1 MIGQT
6 ISHSRILEKLGGG
19 GMGVVYKAE
28 DTELGRF
35 ANAVHLRAGGKPRAR
50 YNAGMPVRMIGI
62 DIDGTLLDSR
72 HELPAANREAVE
84 EAAVQG
90 IEMVLVTGRRF
101 DFARPIAEH
110 FGCDLTLVVN
120 NGALIKS
127 KGGETHVRNLLP
139 RELAREVL
147 GATREFRSGTA
158 VVFDRPRAKQ
168 VIFERVF
175 WDDPVSS
182 GYYQRNK
189 DYIAECAPL
198 EDCLEEDPIQV
209 MFTGAV
215 ARMRAALA
223 TLEAM
228 PRARDFS
235 LALAE
240 YEARDFSILDV
251 IRQGCSKGAALAEW
265 TRRRGVAREE
275 LMAIGDNWNDRDMLE
290 FAGLPVVMGNSVAE
304 LKSLGWAVTLTN
316 EQAGVAAAI
325 RKFALDGN
333 RT

>member
-1 MIGQT
+1 MIA
-6 ISHSRILEKLGGG
+6 L
-19 GMGVVYKAE
+19 
-28 DTELGRF
+28 
-35 ANAVHLRAGGKPRAR
+35 
-50 YNAGMPVRMIGI
+50 
-62 DIDGTLLDSR
+62 DIDGTLLDTR
-72 HELPAANREAVE
+72 HELPAENREAVE
-84 EAAVQG
+84 EAAASG

-110 FGCDLTLVVN
+110 FGCELTLVVN

-127 KGGETHVRNLLP
+127 KAGETHLRNLLP

-158 VVFDRPRAKQ
+158 VVFDRARERQ

-189 DYIAECAPL
+189 QYIAECAPL
-198 EDCLEEDPIQV
+198 ENCLEEDPIQV
-209 MFTGAV
+209 MFTGTV
-215 ARMRAALA
+215 GRMRMALEA
-223 TLEAM
+223 LEAM
-228 PRARDFS
+228 PQARDFS

-240 YEARDFSILDV
+240 YPARDFSILDV

-265 TRRRGVAREE
+265 TRRRGVERKE

-290 FAGLPVVMGNSVAE
+290 FAGLPVLMGNSAAE
-304 LKSLGWAVTLTN
+304 LKALGWAVTASN
-316 EQAGVAAAI
+316 DECGVAAAI
-325 RKFALDGN
+325 RKYALDGK
-333 RT
+333 RR

>member
-1 MIGQT
+1 MIA
-6 ISHSRILEKLGGG
+6 L
-19 GMGVVYKAE
+19 
-28 DTELGRF
+28 
-35 ANAVHLRAGGKPRAR
+35 
-50 YNAGMPVRMIGI
+50 
-62 DIDGTLLDSR
+62 DIDGTLLDTR

-84 EAAVQG
+84 EAAARG

-110 FGCDLTLVVN
+110 FGCELTLVVN

-127 KGGETHVRNLLP
+127 KAGETHLRNLLP

-147 GATREFRSGTA
+147 HATREFRSGTA
-158 VVFDRPRAKQ
+158 VVFDRARERQ

-189 DYIAECAPL
+189 QYIAECAPL
-198 EDCLEEDPIQV
+198 ENCLEENYLAEDPIQV
-209 MFTGAV
+209 MFTGTV
-215 ARMRAALA
+215 GRMRMALEA
-223 TLEAM
+223 LEAM

-240 YEARDFSILDV
+240 YPARDFSILDV
-251 IRQGCSKGAALAEW
+251 TRQGCSKGAALAEW

-290 FAGLPVVMGNSVAE
+290 FAGLPVLMGNSAAE
-304 LKSLGWAVTLTN
+304 LKALGWAVTATN
-316 EQAGVAAAI
+316 DESGVAAAI
-325 RKFALDGN
+325 RKYALDGA
-333 RT
+333 RRGD